1 MKCLK
6 ILEAIKELCKSTE
19 NDKFSLILGIIQC
32 IFAFI
37 ACILA
42 WFIPKRIMWE
52 QNYSTLGNEYRTY
65 DFAVAIQSIIEFF
78 VITCK
83 SDVEK
88 IAYEYKKRFLK
99 DMYGESFA
107 GLVSL
112 DDETILEKLRNEKSL
127 KIGNCAVEKTL
138 HNNKRILTQYFH
150 ELALCA
156 KSPFI
161 GKRRV
166 QKDFTSS
173 EAKIMK
179 ILFLMNKAVDD
190 SDLLYKDISCDF
202 RMPSPNRGK
211 GMYKDLA
218 YLYSILKRSNR
229 FMDIK

>member
-1 MKCLK
+1 MDCAEILK
-6 ILEAIKELCKSTE
+6 TIKELLKQNPREMT
-19 NDKFSLILGIIQC
+19 SLVLGIIQC
-32 IFAFI
+32 VLAFI

-65 DFAVAIQSIIEFF
+65 DFAVAIQNIIEFF

-99 DMYGESFA
+99 DMYGDSFA
-107 GLVSL
+107 GLVSF

-127 KIGNCAVEKTL
+127 EIGNCDVEKTL
-138 HNNKRILTQYFH
+138 HYNKRILTQYFH

-190 SDLLYKDISCDF
+190 SDLLYKDISCEF
-202 RMPSPNRGK
+202 RMPGANRGK
-211 GMYKDLA
+211 GMCKDLA
-218 YLYSILKRSNR
+218 YLYSILKRSGR

>member
-32 IFAFI
+32 IFASI

-88 IAYEYKKRFLK
+88 
-99 DMYGESFA
+99 
-107 GLVSL
+107 
-112 DDETILEKLRNEKSL
+112 
-127 KIGNCAVEKTL
+127 TL
-138 HNNKRILTQYFH
+138 HYNKRILTQYFH